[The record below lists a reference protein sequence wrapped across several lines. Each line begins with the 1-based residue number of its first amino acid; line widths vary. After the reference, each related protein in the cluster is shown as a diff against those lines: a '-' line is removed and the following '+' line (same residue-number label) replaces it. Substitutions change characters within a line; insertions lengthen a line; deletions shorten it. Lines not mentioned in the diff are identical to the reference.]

1 MAEYLFTTAREH
13 LEILLRLVLI
23 LALWGVALRVIQRG
37 IPRLREALATRQGN
51 MEDGRRIRTLSR
63 VVRYSLNVLVTV
75 MAILLLLGEFGISVA
90 PLLGAAGVAGIAIG
104 FGAQN
109 LVKDYFTGFFLL
121 LEGQIRIGDV
131 VDAGGKGGLVEEL
144 TLRYLKLRDYSG
156 NVHFVP
162 NGNITTVTNMS
173 MGFAYAVID
182 ASIAYGEDIDQAIE
196 VMRQVGDDMRTS
208 PAFAERIIEPLEI
221 AGVENWADSAIV
233 IRCRFK
239 VAPLAQWDVKREYLR
254 RLKIAFDQAGIEIPY
269 PHLKVFMQQ
278 QARIATERM

>member
-1 MAEYLFTTAREH
+1 MFEYFYAGLQNHIES
-13 LEILLRLVLI
+13 LLRGALI
-23 LALWGVALRVIQRG
+23 FILWGIALRVTQRG
-37 IPRLREALATRQGN
+37 IPHLRETLISRQTSG
-51 MEDGRRIRTLSR
+51 ESGQRIRTLSR
-63 VVRYSLNVLVTV
+63 VMRYSLNVTATV
-75 MAILLLLGEFGISVA
+75 VAGLLMLGEFGVSVA

-121 LEGQIRIGDV
+121 LEDQIRIGDV
-131 VDAGGKGGLVEEL
+131 VEAGGKGGLVEEL

-182 ASIAYGEDIDQAIE
+182 ASIAYGEDIDQAIS
-196 VMRQVGDDMRTS
+196 VMRRTGEEIRID
-208 PAFAERIIEPLEI
+208 PAFANKFLAPLEI
-221 AGVENWADSAIV
+221 AGVESWASSAIV

-239 VAPLAQWDVKREYLR
+239 VAPLAQWDVRREYLR
-254 RLKIAFDQAGIEIPY
+254 RLKQAFDKEGIEIPY
-269 PHLKVFMQQ
+269 PHMKVLMDQPDHV
-278 QARIATERM
+278 AS

>member
-1 MAEYLFTTAREH
+1 MFEYFYAGLQNHIES
-13 LEILLRLVLI
+13 LLRGALI
-23 LALWGVALRVIQRG
+23 FILWGIALRVTQRG
-37 IPRLREALATRQGN
+37 IPHLRETLISRQTSG
-51 MEDGRRIRTLSR
+51 ESGQRIRTLSR
-63 VVRYSLNVLVTV
+63 VMRYSMNVTATV
-75 MAILLLLGEFGISVA
+75 VAGLLMLGEFGVSVA

-121 LEGQIRIGDV
+121 LEDQIRIGDV
-131 VDAGGKGGLVEEL
+131 VEAGGKGGLVEEL

-182 ASIAYGEDIDQAIE
+182 ASIAYGEDIDQAIS
-196 VMRQVGDDMRTS
+196 VMRRTGEEIRID
-208 PAFAERIIEPLEI
+208 PAFANKFLAPLEI
-221 AGVENWADSAIV
+221 AGVESWASSAIV

-239 VAPLAQWDVKREYLR
+239 VAPLAQWDVRREYLR
-254 RLKIAFDQAGIEIPY
+254 RLKQAFDKEGIEIPY
-269 PHLKVFMQQ
+269 PHMKVLMDQPDHV
-278 QARIATERM
+278 AS

>member
-1 MAEYLFTTAREH
+1 MFEYFYAGLQNH
-13 LEILLRLVLI
+13 VGSLLRVVLI
-23 LALWGVALRVIQRG
+23 LILWGIALRVVQQG
-37 IPRLREALATRQGN
+37 IPRLREALVARQN
-51 MEDGRRIRTLSR
+51 DGESGQRIRTLSR
-63 VVRYSLNVLVTV
+63 VVRYSLNVLVTIV
-75 MAILLLLGEFGISVA
+75 AGLLMLGEFGISVA

-121 LEGQIRIGDV
+121 LEDQVRIGDV
-131 VDAGGKGGLVEEL
+131 VEAGGKGGLVEEL

-182 ASIAYGEDIDQAIE
+182 ASIAYGEDIDQAIA
-196 VMRQVGDDMRTS
+196 VMRRTGEEIS
-208 PAFAERIIEPLEI
+208 IDPAFANKFLAPLEI
-221 AGVENWADSAIV
+221 AGVESWASSAIV

-239 VAPLAQWDVKREYLR
+239 VAPLAQWDVRREYLR
-254 RLKIAFDQAGIEIPY
+254 RLKQAFDKEGIEIPY
-269 PHLKVFMQQ
+269 PHMKVLMDQPDHV
-278 QARIATERM
+278 AS

>member
-1 MAEYLFTTAREH
+1 MFEYFYAGLQNHIES
-13 LEILLRLVLI
+13 LLRGALI
-23 LALWGVALRVIQRG
+23 FILWGIALRVTQRG
-37 IPRLREALATRQGN
+37 IPHLRETFISRQTSG
-51 MEDGRRIRTLSR
+51 ESGQRIRTLSR
-63 VVRYSLNVLVTV
+63 VMRYSLNVTATV
-75 MAILLLLGEFGISVA
+75 VAGLLMLGEFGISVA

-121 LEGQIRIGDV
+121 LEDQIRIGDV
-131 VDAGGKGGLVEEL
+131 VEAGGKGGLVEEL

-182 ASIAYGEDIDQAIE
+182 ASIAYGEDIDQAIS
-196 VMRQVGDDMRTS
+196 VMRRAGEEIRID
-208 PAFAERIIEPLEI
+208 PAFANKFLAPLEI

-239 VAPLAQWDVKREYLR
+239 VIPLAQRDVRREYLR
-254 RLKIAFDQAGIEIPY
+254 RLKNAFDQEGIEIPY
-269 PHLKVFMQQ
+269 QHMKVFMQPHDHV
-278 QARIATERM
+278 AS

>member
-1 MAEYLFTTAREH
+1 MFESFYAGLQNH
-13 LEILLRLVLI
+13 LEIILRVALVLV
-23 LALWGVALRVIQRG
+23 LWGVALRVIHRV
-37 IPRLREALATRQGN
+37 IPHLREALISRQT
-51 MEDGRRIRTLSR
+51 DGESSQRIRTLSR
-63 VVRYSLNVLVTV
+63 VVRYTLTVAASVVASLLV
-75 MAILLLLGEFGISVA
+75 LGEFGVSVA
-90 PLLGAAGVAGIAIG
+90 PLLGAAGVVGIAIG

-121 LEGQIRIGDV
+121 LEDQIRIGDV
-131 VDAGGKGGLVEEL
+131 VEAGGKGGLVEEL

-182 ASIAYGEDIDQAIE
+182 ANIAYGEDIDQAIA
-196 VMRQVGDDMRTS
+196 VMRRTGEEIS
-208 PAFAERIIEPLEI
+208 RDPAYAGRLLEPLEI

-239 VAPLAQWDVKREYLR
+239 VAPLAQWDVRREYLR
-254 RLKIAFDQAGIEIPY
+254 RLKQTFDQEGIEIPY
-269 PHLKVFMQQ
+269 PHMKVFMQQ
-278 QARIATERM
+278 PERGIL

>member
-1 MAEYLFTTAREH
+1 MFEYFYAGLQNHIES
-13 LEILLRLVLI
+13 LLRGALI
-23 LALWGVALRVIQRG
+23 FILWGIALRVTQRG
-37 IPRLREALATRQGN
+37 IPHLRESLISRQTSG
-51 MEDGRRIRTLSR
+51 ESGQRIRTLSR
-63 VVRYSLNVLVTV
+63 VMRYSLNVTATV
-75 MAILLLLGEFGISVA
+75 VAGLLMLGEFGVSVA

-121 LEGQIRIGDV
+121 LEDQIRIGDV
-131 VDAGGKGGLVEEL
+131 VEAGGKGGLVEEL

-182 ASIAYGEDIDQAIE
+182 ASIAYGEDIDQAIS
-196 VMRQVGDDMRTS
+196 VMRRTGEEIRID
-208 PAFAERIIEPLEI
+208 PAFANKFLAPLEI
-221 AGVENWADSAIV
+221 AGVESWASSAIV

-239 VAPLAQWDVKREYLR
+239 VTPLAQWDVRREYLR
-254 RLKIAFDQAGIEIPY
+254 RLKQAFDKEGIEIPY
-269 PHLKVFMQQ
+269 PHMKVLMDQPDHV
-278 QARIATERM
+278 AS

>member
-1 MAEYLFTTAREH
+1 MFEYLYAGLQNH
-13 LEILLRLVLI
+13 IGPLLRVVLI
-23 LALWGVALRVIQRG
+23 LILWGIALRVVQQG
-37 IPRLREALATRQGN
+37 VPRLREALLARQN
-51 MEDGRRIRTLSR
+51 DGENGQRIRTLSR
-63 VVRYSLNVLVTV
+63 VVRYSLNVLITV
-75 MAILLLLGEFGISVA
+75 VAGLLMLGEFGISVA

-121 LEGQIRIGDV
+121 LEDQVRIGDV
-131 VDAGGKGGLVEEL
+131 VEAGGKGGLVEEL

-182 ASIAYGEDIDQAIE
+182 ASIAYGEDIDQAIS
-196 VMRQVGDDMRTS
+196 VMRRTGEEIRID
-208 PAFAERIIEPLEI
+208 PAFANKFLAPLEI
-221 AGVENWADSAIV
+221 AGVEKWADSAVV

-239 VAPLAQWDVKREYLR
+239 VAPLAQWDVRREYLR
-254 RLKIAFDQAGIEIPY
+254 RLKNAFDKEGIEIPY
-269 PHLKVFMQQ
+269 PHMKVFMAQPDHV
-278 QARIATERM
+278 AS